1 MKIKLVESDLELQQ
15 ILELQKANHYQNV
28 SEEFKQTD
36 GFVTVMHDLDLLKK
50 MNNAAKQ
57 IIAVDNEKVV
67 GYALVML
74 REFKEQVPVLMPMF
88 EMFKTIDYKQTC
100 LDNQSYYV
108 MGQICVAES
117 HRGKGV
123 FRALYEKH
131 KEAYVSKFDLCLT
144 EVAKSNKRSMRAH
157 EKLSLIHI

>member
-1 MKIKLVESDLELQQ
+1 MKIKLVESDVELHQ

-36 GFVTVMHDLDLLKK
+36 GFVTVMHSFDLLKK

-74 REFKEQVPVLMPMF
+74 KEFKEQVPVLMPMF

-100 LDNQSYYV
+100 LDHQSYYV
-108 MGQICVAES
+108 MGQI
-117 HRGKGV
+117 
-123 FRALYEKH
+123 
-131 KEAYVSKFDLCLT
+131 
-144 EVAKSNKRSMRAH
+144 
-157 EKLSLIHI
+157 